1 MIDWTDKE
9 LLLILIFDI
18 LAVSF
23 ALWWLSGR
31 VRSKIDEVNERK
43 SKRWVI
49 EEE

>member
-9 LLLILIFDI
+9 LLLILVFDI

-23 ALWWLSGR
+23 AVWWLSGR

>member
-23 ALWWLSGR
+23 AVWWLSGR
-31 VRSKIDEVNERK
+31 VRSKIDEVNQRR
-43 SKRWVI
+43 SKRWKKD
-49 EEE
+49 EE

>member
-9 LLLILIFDI
+9 LLLILVFDI

>member
-9 LLLILIFDI
+9 LLLFLIIDI

-43 SKRWVI
+43 SKRWAI